1 MADEITNTPPI
12 NNDRNIVFETPSSSV
27 SDLPFSETA
36 NIEFEKY
43 KLKMNMFKW
52 VLGTFAIT
60 IITLIINWGFK
71 DRAAGMDEIS
81 QYDRYATELIV
92 LNDNPVKKRMLAQF
106 FAHVTPSTKLRD
118 GWNQY
123 YTEVDKEYEQ
133 FMSETNAD
141 KNRLNQLQ
149 KIDTAKLSNAQKNE
163 IKVLE
168 PIVQQKESIINAPLL
183 VPQTSSNYY
192 SNIKTIIPLKFAKT
206 NTKRLD
212 LAKQFEEEG
221 FSYLLNKDVD
231 NAIISFTKSE
241 NSYNGYHMVYDIAIY
256 LNKKRDQLSIDNIEN
271 WKSVYSVILSKY
283 NWKIPEK
290 YKLKLQ
296 EQSTN

>member
-1 MADEITNTPPI
+1 
-12 NNDRNIVFETPSSSV
+12 
-27 SDLPFSETA
+27 
-36 NIEFEKY
+36 
-43 KLKMNMFKW
+43 
-52 VLGTFAIT
+52 
-60 IITLIINWGFK
+60 
-71 DRAAGMDEIS
+71 
-81 QYDRYATELIV
+81 
-92 LNDNPVKKRMLAQF
+92 
-106 FAHVTPSTKLRD
+106 
-118 GWNQY
+118 
-123 YTEVDKEYEQ
+123 
-133 FMSETNAD
+133 MSETNAD

>member
-27 SDLPFSETA
+27 SELPFSETA

-43 KLKMNMFKW
+43 KLKMNLFKW

-71 DRAAGMDEIS
+71 DRAVGMDEIS